1 MKTTVGVLFYRL
13 SGVLMHV
20 IKVVAQ
26 PHGTHPL
33 VKSGSLKRGVYD
45 VRKRGTFGLIWLT
58 DFGEL
63 VWNTCKEVNPNAKI
77 RLSKS
82 GFDEMN
88 WTVSFRMEGF
98 KIKLTSKK
106 YKGFLGYPRNCYLE
120 LKIGAENPQ
129 DLQKFVQTI
138 AENYAYIPWE
148 INNWQKME
156 KKTGLDQKMITEQWI
171 QAGGKDISE
180 YEEKASVGILA
191 KVTGFFKAV
200 VSKIPFISKLKRGA
214 KSKNEEEIVLVDG
227 DGIERT
233 FELHGTLEMKGS
245 EYAILLPSGGNKNEF
260 NILEIVK
267 SKGNVSYEG
276 IDDEVLFRE
285 LSAHAEQYVSN
296 S

>member
-1 MKTTVGVLFYRL
+1 
-13 SGVLMHV
+13 MHV
-20 IKVVAQ
+20 VKVGAQ
-26 PHGTHPL
+26 PHKKQPL
-33 VKSGSLKRGVYD
+33 VKTGSLKRGVYD
-45 VRKRGTFGLIWLT
+45 VRKRGTFGIIWLT

-63 VWNTCKEVNPNAKI
+63 VWNTCKEVNPGAKI

-120 LKIGAENPQ
+120 LKVGAENPQ
-129 DLQKFVQTI
+129 DLQKFFQTI
-138 AENYAYIPWE
+138 AENYAYNPWE

-156 KKTGLDQKMITEQWI
+156 QKTGLDQKMVADQWT

-180 YEEKASVGILA
+180 YGEKSSVGIIA
-191 KVTGFFKAV
+191 KVTAIFSNVA
-200 VSKIPFISKLKRGA
+200 SKIPFISKLKRGS
-214 KSKNEEEIVLVDG
+214 KSKGEEKIVLVDD

-233 FELHGTLEMKGS
+233 FELHGTLEMRGS
-245 EYAILLPSGGNKNEF
+245 EYAILLPSGGSKNEF

-267 SKGNVSYEG
+267 SNGNVSYEG

-285 LSAHAEQYVSN
+285 LSAHAEQYVS
-296 S
+296 SS